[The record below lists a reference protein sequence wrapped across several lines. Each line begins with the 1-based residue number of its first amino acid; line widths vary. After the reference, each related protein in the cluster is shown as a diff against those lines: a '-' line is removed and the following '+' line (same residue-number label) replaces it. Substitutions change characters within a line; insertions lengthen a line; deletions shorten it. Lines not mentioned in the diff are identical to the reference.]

1 MRVAAYF
8 CLAII
13 LSSPQLSFGCR
24 PNGGYKYTVPTE
36 EEKSAQADL
45 VFSGTVIEVRDA
57 PELKEIA
64 HHPYPIMLTIKIQKW
79 EKGTGSEFLQVVDT
93 GGTDCD
99 GLLGIS
105 HIQLPY
111 PGGVPSSAWRVFAKR
126 SNGHIF
132 VITANIVK

>member
-1 MRVAAYF
+1 MRIAAYF

-24 PNGGYKYTVPTE
+24 PNVNHKYSVPTE
-36 EEKSAQADL
+36 EERFTQADL
-45 VFSGTVIEVRDA
+45 VFSGNVIEVRDA

-64 HHPYPIMLTIKIQKW
+64 HHPYPIMLTMKVQKL
-79 EKGTGSEFLQVVDT
+79 EKGTGNQFLQVVDT

-99 GLLGIS
+99 GLFGIS
-105 HIQLPY
+105 HIELPY

-132 VITANIVK
+132 VITANAGK